1 MTATK
6 DKIWQVGEL
15 LATTTTFL
23 REKGAQSP
31 RLDAEILLATVL
43 KMPRVKLYINFEQE
57 LKAED
62 LTAYREL
69 VRRRAK
75 LEPVAYILGEKEFYG
90 LSIKVGP
97 EVLIPRPATEHLIDA
112 VLREAKNAPF
122 TSAAPLSIADIGTG
136 SGAISLALAK
146 NLPQA
151 AITAVDISPT
161 ALALAQKNA
170 DVLGLLSQIEFLAGD
185 LLAPLADR
193 KFHFICANL
202 PYIPSSEMAG
212 LMPDVGQHEPHLALD
227 GGPQGLTL
235 IARLL
240 NEAAPKLYAGGLILL
255 EIWPDSLAELE
266 ALAASLGFLRQEVV
280 MDLEGHCRLV
290 IFKTND

>member
-1 MTATK
+1 MTAAK

-15 LATTTTFL
+15 LATTATFL
-23 REKGAQSP
+23 GDKGAQSP

-43 KMPRVKLYINFEQE
+43 KVPRVKLYINFEQE
-57 LKAED
+57 VNAED
-62 LTAYREL
+62 LSAYRDL

-90 LSIKVGP
+90 LPIKVGP

-122 TSAAPLSIADIGTG
+122 AGLAPLAIADIGTG

-151 AITAVDISPT
+151 AITAVDISPS

-170 DVLGLLSQIEFLAGD
+170 ESLGLLAQIEFLAGD

-240 NEAAPKLYAGGLILL
+240 NEATSHLHDNGLIFL

-266 ALAASLGFLRQEVV
+266 AAALPLGFLRQEII

-290 IFKTND
+290 IFKQQD